1 MLRNFERNAAL
12 TEPRKRAVIAT
23 FSGRRAPSRIGDV
36 KRLALDISALM
47 VLGWLKLLPKV
58 LATFPEIVV
67 PAGALFEL
75 FDGRRRIRQF
85 QRSRL
90 ARAAQIQDLI
100 ARERLKVLRSVPAV
114 HDPLAK
120 EIGIEL
126 TGLIRAAESAGSVV
140 IRPAPVH
147 RLGLEGQRDADMSA
161 YTAHLADMHALL
173 ASLTDVGA
181 IDQNAEE
188 TARRYFA
195 VQDKGWPSSP
205 SLDTKRPLYLDSL
218 ALVYLQTLDLLDA
231 VPGAF
236 TDVYVDA
243 SVEEDAA
250 ALIEYDRH
258 ITEVLRT
265 IDDIRNAVRKANAVG
280 KVIFGPRNA
289 KQDHERLGFDASTL
303 HLVADLVGADA
314 VVFDDRALNKE
325 PFVQDNRG
333 HRALT
338 VTSLDV
344 IEELDARSIISPI
357 DRRAYRHRL
366 RIAGAAL
373 VPADAEEIKLAA
385 IRNRQHESPEF
396 RALRDSVD
404 LARLG
409 EIPRFPSEMPWFIA
423 ASSAPKTALMEI
435 WKDEPDAGRAGSIA
449 SAILEILPRPEDWV
463 ARWEGHPPPGWIVAV
478 NRVIKASLALPF
490 ELSGD
495 QQAIQAYNEW
505 LEQTVLAPMRTKEP
519 ESYQALVDDVKSF
532 ILNSWNNSDDE
543 RQT

>member
-1 MLRNFERNAAL
+1 M
-12 TEPRKRAVIAT
+12 
-23 FSGRRAPSRIGDV
+23 
-36 KRLALDISALM
+36 
-47 VLGWLKLLPKV
+47 
-58 LATFPEIVV
+58 
-67 PAGALFEL
+67 
-75 FDGRRRIRQF
+75 
-85 QRSRL
+85 
-90 ARAAQIQDLI
+90 
-100 ARERLKVLRSVPAV
+100 
-114 HDPLAK
+114 
-120 EIGIEL
+120 
-126 TGLIRAAESAGSVV
+126 
-140 IRPAPVH
+140 
-147 RLGLEGQRDADMSA
+147 
-161 YTAHLADMHALL
+161 
-173 ASLTDVGA
+173 
-181 IDQNAEE
+181 
-188 TARRYFA
+188 
-195 VQDKGWPSSP
+195 
-205 SLDTKRPLYLDSL
+205 
-218 ALVYLQTLDLLDA
+218 
-231 VPGAF
+231 
-236 TDVYVDA
+236 
-243 SVEEDAA
+243 
-250 ALIEYDRH
+250 
-258 ITEVLRT
+258 
-265 IDDIRNAVRKANAVG
+265 
-280 KVIFGPRNA
+280 
-289 KQDHERLGFDASTL
+289 
-303 HLVADLVGADA
+303 
-314 VVFDDRALNKE
+314 FDDRALNKE

-357 DRRAYRHRL
+357 ERRAYRHRL

-543 RQT
+543 QQT